1 MPDLSLFSLEGKKAL
16 VTGASR
22 GLGRAIALALA
33 RAGADV
39 AVVSRSPEDLQR
51 VALEIEALGQRGVP
65 IAADVSR
72 EEEVEAMRDEAL
84 KALGTV
90 HILVNN
96 AGTSLRKPVLQMTLE
111 EWERVLRTNLTAY
124 FLVARALGPT
134 MLAQRWGRVINMAS
148 LRVHLTSPGLAAYA
162 STKGAI
168 VPFTKTLALE
178 WVDYNV
184 KVNAIAPGYFDTPL
198 VAYVKDLKEVYEA
211 TVKPITMG
219 RWGRPE
225 EVGGVAV
232 FLASEASNY
241 LTGQVIFVDGG
252 RLAWS

>member
-1 MPDLSLFSLEGKKAL
+1 MPDLGLFSLEGKKAL

-22 GLGRAIALALA
+22 GLGKAIALALA

-39 AVVSRSPEDLQR
+39 AVVSRSREELEQ
-51 VALEIEALGQRGVP
+51 VAQEIEALGQKGVP
-65 IAADVSR
+65 IVADVSR
-72 EEEVEAMRDEAL
+72 EEEVEAMREKAL

-96 AGTSLRKPVLQMTLE
+96 AGITVRKPVLEMTLE
-111 EWERVLRTNLTAY
+111 EWERVLRTNLTGY

-148 LRVHLTSPGLAAYA
+148 LRIHVTSPGLAAYA
-162 STKGAI
+162 STKGAV

-198 VAYVKDLKEVYEA
+198 VAYVKGLKEVYEA
-211 TVKPITMG
+211 TLRPIPMG

-232 FLASEASNY
+232 FLASEASSY
-241 LTGQVIFVDGG
+241 ITGQVIIVDGG